1 MKESKK
7 KLWTT
12 LLKVIITL
20 ATAVAGA
27 FGLGACVG

>member
-7 KLWTT
+7 KLWGNI
-12 LLKVIITL
+12 LKIIITL

>member
-7 KLWTT
+7 KLWENI
-12 LLKVIITL
+12 LKIIITL